1 MNLTSQYTTQAL
13 EEVGRAAEARQA
25 EIEANRCIPDD
36 LMLQLKETGILHT
49 WTAIAYGGKQA
60 HVLSLVSAIQ
70 QLAYYNGS
78 IAWIVGVTG
87 TAALGS
93 GYLQPEVA
101 QEVFGH
107 SMAQVGGWAV
117 PAAMAQAVDGGL
129 LVSGKWAWGSGI
141 RHCTHIVGGVIAVDE
156 ENKPKSAL
164 VYMDPKD
171 VAFIDNWQ
179 VLGLRGSNSIDYSV
193 KNLFI
198 PNGKWVWFPSSEA
211 VVDAPLYR
219 FSFLG
224 ALASGVAG
232 VALGLAHRALDEIKN
247 LSKKKRPM
255 GARKTLAERPVIHDK
270 IARMEA
276 AYYAAKLFLESS
288 IKESWAAA
296 EERKQTAAQKSK
308 LRLAAANAVEA
319 SAQVVRDAYQIGGGS
334 SIWDGVKLQEL
345 FRDVNAITQ
354 HGLVASSIFEVVGR
368 VSMGQKV
375 NEALL

>member
-1 MNLTSQYTTQAL
+1 MNSTSQYTTQAL
-13 EEVGRAAEARQA
+13 RAVGQEAEARKS
-25 EIEANRCIPDD
+25 EIETNRCIPND
-36 LMLQLKETGILHT
+36 LIIKLKETGILHT
-49 WTAIAYGGKQA
+49 WTAAAYGGKQEDI
-60 HVLSLVSAIQ
+60 LSLVTSIQ
-70 QLAYYNGS
+70 ELAYYNGS

-107 SMAQVGGWAV
+107 PMAQVGGWAV
-117 PAAMAQAVDGGL
+117 PAAMAQNVEGGL

-141 RHCTHIVGGVIAVDE
+141 RHCTHIVGGVIALDKD
-156 ENKPKSAL
+156 NKPKSAL

-171 VAFIDNWQ
+171 VEFIDNWQ

-193 KNLFI
+193 KDLFI
-198 PNGKWVWFPSSEA
+198 PDGKWVWFPSA
-211 VVDAPLYR
+211 TAAVDAPLYR

-232 VALGLAHRALDEIKN
+232 VALGLAHRALDEIKK
-247 LSKKKRPM
+247 LSQKKRPM
-255 GARKTLAERPVIHDK
+255 GAKKTLAERPVVHDR

-276 AYYAAKLFLESS
+276 AYYSAKLFLEASVQDNW
-288 IKESWAAA
+288 KAA
-296 EERKQTAAQKSK
+296 EDRKQTAAQKSK
-308 LRLAAANAVEA
+308 LRLAAANAVDV
-319 SAQVVRDAYQIGGGS
+319 SAQVVRDAYQIAGGS

-354 HGLVASSIFEVVGR
+354 HGLVASPIFEVVGR